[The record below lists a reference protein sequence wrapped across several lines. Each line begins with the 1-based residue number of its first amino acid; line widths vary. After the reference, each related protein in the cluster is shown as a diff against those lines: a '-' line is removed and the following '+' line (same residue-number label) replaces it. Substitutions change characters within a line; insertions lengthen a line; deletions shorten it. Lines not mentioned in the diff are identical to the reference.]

1 MDETLLKRLTDVS
14 VVSGEEEKL
23 HHLLKE
29 ELSGFV
35 EKMEPLRNN
44 SIYALK
50 KGDPGKCTL
59 MLDAHI
65 DEVGAFIT
73 GVTKEGFLRIYS
85 RTIDEKIL
93 PGSMVF
99 VHGKETVKGVI
110 GLKPYHL
117 ETSEEIK
124 KAVPINQLFVDCGM
138 SKEDIEKI
146 VRIGDTVSFTPD
158 FLHLQNTVSNKSID
172 DRVGV
177 YVVVEVLKNLKR
189 KTPVVNV
196 LGHFASQEEVTGI
209 GAITSTYYLK
219 PDFAIAIDV
228 THGTSPNIPKR
239 DAFELGKGPVVFL
252 GPGIDSVVLRKI
264 VDTAKKYSIPIQK
277 EVGISSGTDQV
288 EIQIVGKGIPSAV
301 VSIAERY
308 MHTPVE
314 VIDMEDVQKT
324 INLLTLFI
332 EELDEQ
338 FMEALYGEH

>member
-1 MDETLLKRLTDVS
+1 MDETLLRRLTDIS
-14 VVSGEEEKL
+14 AVSGEEEGL
-23 HHLLKE
+23 HSLLKG
-29 ELSGFV
+29 ELSDFV
-35 EKMEPLRNN
+35 EKIN
-44 SIYALK
+44 SLKNGSLYALK
-50 KGDPGKCTL
+50 KGSPGKCTL

-65 DEVGAFIT
+65 DEVGAFVT

-85 RTIDEKIL
+85 RSIDGKVL
-93 PGSMVF
+93 PGSVVL

-110 GLKPYHL
+110 GLRPYHL
-117 ETSEEIK
+117 ETPEEIK
-124 KAVPINQLFVDCGM
+124 KAVPIDQLFVDCGM

-146 VRIGDTVSFTPD
+146 VKIGDTVSFTPD
-158 FLHLQNTVSNKSID
+158 FLHLRDIVSNKSID
-172 DRVGV
+172 DRIGV
-177 YVVVEVLKNLKR
+177 YVIIEVLKNLKR
-189 KTPVVNV
+189 KIPMVNV
-196 LGHFASQEEVTGI
+196 VGHFASQEEATGL
-209 GAITSTYYLK
+209 GATTSTYYLK

-228 THGTSPNIPKR
+228 THGTSPGVPKR
-239 DAFELGKGPVVFL
+239 DAFELGKGPVVFF
-252 GPGIDSVVLRKI
+252 GPGIDTIVLRKI

-277 EVGISSGTDQV
+277 EVDISTGTDQV